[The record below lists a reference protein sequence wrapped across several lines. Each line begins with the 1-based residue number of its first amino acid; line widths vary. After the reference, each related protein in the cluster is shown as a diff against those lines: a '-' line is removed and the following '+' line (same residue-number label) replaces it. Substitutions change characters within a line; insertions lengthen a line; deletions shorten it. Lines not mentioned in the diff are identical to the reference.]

1 MRNVGMSTLFCS
13 CCLDDKKLVRVVDVC
28 WNFSWQDNLLQ
39 EVTSI
44 WRVQTFFF
52 KEKNTYSYTRH
63 TTLYY
68 YLICC
73 LSFYRDLIKRTAEA
87 DSNS

>member
-44 WRVQTFFF
+44 WRVQTFF

-63 TTLYY
+63 TTL
-68 YLICC
+68 
-73 LSFYRDLIKRTAEA
+73 
-87 DSNS
+87 